1 MTFDITL
8 EDKINAAATKL
19 KNVYSNTNE
28 SLRKERLA
36 NRDQVLSHYKP
47 IFSLENIRNLD
58 FSTLNDFAQFEK
70 NKHWKNIFRH
80 SREVEANFDNIRKA
94 LEILVDSSLGPSD
107 IRLLNSFNN
116 AKGLGPAILTAILYI
131 ENPDDCA
138 VLNGISYAALA
149 NLDLV
154 NFGEDTNSLVN
165 NYKRANSIILNLKEK
180 TGLDL
185 WTLDWVFYDYVTSLK
200 TKNSEISEESRWFV
214 EKTRNSTHIISTL
227 PLSSIGEL
235 LWSPKSDKSGRQI
248 YECMEETR
256 PGDFIIHLVMDQDNS
271 IMGVS
276 KVKERYST
284 FTIPE
289 GLSWTEDGYKVELE
303 GYTAL
308 DNPLKWE
315 DVRNRAKDILL
326 SLWQTDK
333 GVFYNKNLNLNQSG
347 YITKASLKLV
357 SVINDLYKENSGKE
371 LPYFNG
377 RVVTQ
382 DPLANNAEEETDH
395 SLPRN
400 IILHGPV
407 GTGKTYYAGL
417 LAIALSNKEIS
428 GIKDVESLLNGDKQ
442 IISSLS
448 GPNPNGRITNVTFH
462 QSYGYEDFIGGIK
475 AKTTKNN
482 EIRYEVVPGI
492 FKILCDDARRD
503 LGSPFVIIIDEINRG
518 DISRIFGELITL
530 IEDDKRSSNKSA
542 GISLTI
548 PNFSEKFSVPSNV
561 YIIGTMNDSDRSIA
575 LLDVALRRRF
585 LFFRVQPSSDVI
597 GKWMKNNSSTN
608 NQEFSSTVINL
619 FDRLNKKIHETKGED
634 FLIGHA
640 FFKDLASTKD
650 AYETLRQIFT
660 YKIIPLLKEIYF
672 GRDEILYEKVLKGK
686 FFKKKGEDENTYYE
700 PGISLKGDIEE
711 FKTELNTFLG
721 STNDH

>member
-28 SLRKERLA
+28 STRKERLA

-70 NKHWKNIFRH
+70 NKHWKNIFRR
-80 SREVEANFDNIRKA
+80 SEKVEANFDSVRKA

-107 IRLLNSFNN
+107 IRLINSFNN

-214 EKTRNSTHIISTL
+214 EKTRNSTHIISTI
-227 PLSSIGEL
+227 PLSNIGEL

-248 YECMEETR
+248 YECMAEAR
-256 PGDFIIHLVMDQDNS
+256 PGDFIIHLVMDQGNS
-271 IMGVS
+271 ITGVS

-289 GLSWTEDGYKVELE
+289 GLSWTGEGYKVELE
-303 GYTAL
+303 GYTTL
-308 DNPLKWE
+308 DNPLRWE

-326 SLWQTDK
+326 SLRQTDK

-417 LAIALSNKEIS
+417 LAIALSNKKIS
-428 GIKDVESLLNGDKQ
+428 GIKDVESLLNGDQQ

-585 LFFRVQPSSDVI
+585 LFFRIQPSSDVI
-597 GKWMKNNSSTN
+597 GKWMKNNSFTN
-608 NQEFSSTVINL
+608 SQEFSSTVINL
-619 FDRLNKKIHETKGED
+619 FDQLNKNIHETKGED

-672 GRDEILYEKVLKGK
+672 GRDEILYETVLNRT
-686 FFKKKGEDENTYYE
+686 FLEKKGGDKNTYYE

-711 FKTELNTFLG
+711 FKKELKIFLG